1 MNLTY
6 GIKRLLSV
14 LAAMSIALCCLP
26 LSAAAETISDGGEC
40 GEIKWSVEYDSFL
53 TDYLLTISPI
63 NETAAMPD
71 FESYGDNVSPWDDYS
86 YKISAVKIEDGIT
99 RIGNYAF
106 YWFSDIRYIS
116 NDSYYYY
123 VKIPDSVTSIGDYA
137 FAGCRQLYSA
147 EFGDTVKNIGKGVF
161 SGCSGLSSVC
171 LPTNLY
177 TADGVSAGEIPDS
190 LFSGCS
196 NLGKVSMQQNKSVNF
211 VLSGNINRIGKFAF
225 FGCSKLNVTN
235 GSLAIPSSVKT
246 IDNYAFEDCTT
257 VTNIHLIGSIEHIS
271 PSAFNGCTSLS
282 TIYIQLGTGT
292 GGVHDNYYIPPYYEN
307 YKGYELY
314 TRLQTELV
322 RIMPGHKAN
331 EYTVPDTT
339 EKIGNY
345 AFNSCS
351 FEKITLG
358 AGIKE
363 IGNSVFGDCN
373 SLLNI
378 EVSAANQY
386 YKSVDGVLY
395 SKDGKTLIAYP
406 GGRTEKSFKIPDGVT
421 AIAEGALDCSSLT
434 ELYIPKSVTEMP
446 FLSYNIKNIYYSGT
460 ETDFNSIKFFI
471 PYGATVGYNA
481 KPNEKYDINCDD
493 KINILDII
501 GIKKAI
507 SAGEPKTYQSDI
519 NSDGLLNAEDV
530 AALKKR
536 LLNY

>member
-26 LSAAAETISDGGEC
+26 LSAAAADEWKTWGDIKYCLDG
-40 GEIKWSVEYDSFL
+40 D
-53 TDYLLTISPI
+53 TLTIAPKDGA
-63 NETAAMPD
+63 ETAAMPD
-71 FESYGDNVSPWDDYS
+71 AESYYDVPWYYS
-86 YKISAVKIEDGIT
+86 RKNITFVVIEDGIT
-99 RIGNYAF
+99 H
-106 YWFSDIRYIS
+106 
-116 NDSYYYY
+116 
-123 VKIPDSVTSIGDYA
+123 IGDYA
-137 FAGCRQLYSA
+137 FYGFTDIWNIYDAECPNVEGLRYHILKYPKNLKSFGIGSFMNCSRLTTVISPDNLYSA
-147 EFGDTVKNIGKGVF
+147 DG
-161 SGCSGLSSVC
+161 SGNC
-171 LPTNLY
+171 
-177 TADGVSAGEIPDS
+177 GEIPDS
-190 LFSGCS
+190 LFDGCS
-196 NLGKVSMQQNKSVNF
+196 RLEIITIQQQSRNKISYNQKYPF
-211 VLSGNINRIGKFAF
+211 YLPDNICRIGKSAF
-225 FGCSKLNVTN
+225 SGCSKLNVTN
-235 GSLAIPSSVKT
+235 GNLAIPSSVKT

-257 VTNIHLIGSIEHIS
+257 ITNMHLIGSIECIS

-345 AFNSCS
+345 AFNSCF

-363 IGNSVFGDCN
+363 IGSDVFENCDF
-373 SLLNI
+373 LLNI
-378 EVSAANQY
+378 EVSAANKN
-386 YKSVDGVLY
+386 YKSIDGVLY

-421 AIAEGALDCSSLT
+421 AIANGALDCDSLT
-434 ELYIPKSVTEMP
+434 EFYIPKSVIEINS
-446 FLSYNIKNIYYSGT
+446 FISCKNIYYSGSKT
-460 ETDFNSIKFFI
+460 EFDKIDGRFFVLSEKN
-471 PYGATVGYNA
+471 YDA

-493 KINILDII
+493 KIDVLDII

-519 NSDGLLNAEDV
+519 NSDGLLNAEDA

>member
-14 LAAMSIALCCLP
+14 LAAISIALCCLP
-26 LSAAAETISDGGEC
+26 LSAAAETEWNNYGN
-40 GEIKWSVEYDSFL
+40 IKWSVEYDSYL
-53 TDYLLTISPI
+53 EGYLLTISPI
-63 NETAAMPD
+63 NETAAIPD
-71 FESYGDNVSPWDDYS
+71 FESYGDNVSPWDNYCS
-86 YKISAVKIEDGIT
+86 SVVNIKIESGIT

-106 YWFSDIRYIS
+106 YWFSQIKNI
-116 NDSYYYY
+116 NNVSYYYY
-123 VKIPDSVTSIGDYA
+123 VRIPNTVTSIGDYA
-137 FAGCRQLYSA
+137 FSRCRQLDNV
-147 EFGDTVKNIGKGVF
+147 ELRNNIKTIGNGAF
-161 SGCSGLSSVC
+161 SYCSNLYSVC

-177 TADGVSAGEIPDS
+177 AIDGTSEGEIPDS

-225 FGCSKLNVTN
+225 SGCSKLNVTN

-421 AIAEGALDCSSLT
+421 AIAEGALDCLSLT

-507 SAGEPKTYQSDI
+507 SAGETKTYQSDI